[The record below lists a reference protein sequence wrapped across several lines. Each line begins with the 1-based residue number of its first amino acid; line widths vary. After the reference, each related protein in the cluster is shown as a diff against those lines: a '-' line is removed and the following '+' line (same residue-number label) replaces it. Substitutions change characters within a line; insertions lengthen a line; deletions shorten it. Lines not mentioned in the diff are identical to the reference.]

1 MDALAS
7 MLDKVMNQPGETRQA
22 MADKA
27 IRHVRENF
35 SKQAMCDKTLDVYRE
50 FIDRKAGG

>member
-1 MDALAS
+1 